1 MLQRIQTIYLLL
13 GAGFLSGA
21 AFSPL
26 ARLSTPV
33 SESPIFSD
41 GVFSA
46 TDQSGLLILLLL
58 VAFLLLVAVFLFR
71 NRRAQTLL
79 TKVGLA
85 ATLLVVA
92 AIAAYMLN
100 ASRNQL
106 PELAA
111 LRPAIGALLP
121 VAGLVAQVLALRNI
135 QKDDKLV
142 RSMDRLR

>member
-92 AIAAYMLN
+92 AIAYMLN

-111 LRPAIGALLP
+111 LRPATGALLP